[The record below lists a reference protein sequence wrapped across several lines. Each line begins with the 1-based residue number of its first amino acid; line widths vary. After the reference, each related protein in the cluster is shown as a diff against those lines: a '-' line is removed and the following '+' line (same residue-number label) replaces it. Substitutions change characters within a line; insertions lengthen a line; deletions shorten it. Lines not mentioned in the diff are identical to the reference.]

1 VGTAALGRPSFSRQV
16 LEFSVVKNRHSA
28 IAHKPSPTTSRIS
41 LHRQRRVS
49 VGRSRESR
57 SSRIYRTAAAS
68 GTNTSADQSA
78 HSVAKPHDIF
88 FRYSV
93 AGAAAVSRPEIVA
106 AAHTRSPAHV
116 RAGGFWRGSVQ
127 LPLLPSHSTNERG
140 DCDHPAIHSAGM
152 GLLYTIARGM
162 QKPTLQRIAA
172 VALAVSGI
180 ALVIGMFG
188 SRISSRHNWSTGST
202 DSGILIRLLQ
212 YRRTQH
218 PCPL

>member
-1 VGTAALGRPSFSRQV
+1 MGTAALGRPSFSRQV

-93 AGAAAVSRPEIVA
+93 AGAAAVSR

-116 RAGGFWRGSVQ
+116 RAGNSRRGRIELS
-127 LPLLPSHSTNERG
+127 LLPRHSTNERCHG
-140 DCDHPAIHSAGM
+140 NHSAIHSAGM
-152 GLLYTIARGM
+152 GFALYHRSRNAKADTAADRRGC
-162 QKPTLQRIAA
+162 A
-172 VALAVSGI
+172 SGKRNRP
-180 ALVIGMFG
+180 GHWDFRF
-188 SRISSRHNWSTGST
+188 SRISS
-202 DSGILIRLLQ
+202 
-212 YRRTQH
+212 
-218 PCPL
+218 